1 MKPPA
6 IRKSLRLAQRRN
18 GQNGVTILLVAAAI
32 VAIMAMAA
40 LSIDA
45 VTLYLASA
53 NAQQAA
59 DSSALAGARILSL
72 SGMTGDPQNE
82 SGRWSAAC
90 TSAEQVASA
99 VGSQI
104 TVGGTQPASVIVTF
118 PNDPSGNC
126 NDGAGTFTIFG
137 VNPQVQVKIQSVQ
150 LPTFFAR
157 IWGRTGSSVSATAT
171 AEVFNPSGSGNHT
184 SSGSII
190 PVRPR
195 CVKPWIIPNMD
206 PGNGGTTFVNPNDG
220 SIVSPGIKLSG
231 AGAGVIGESFTLVP
245 DCKPSGPC
253 SVPGNLIPRNP
264 PTANGSNLDFVPA
277 PPPSTSTAVPSACGN
292 TSAFQQAIAGCDQTT
307 VYQCG
312 VQDQNTVDL
321 GVHNVPSDT
330 ADATQCLIN
339 HVSSSTDEDSL
350 DTTIFPY
357 QVKAGTNSPLTRA
370 GVASN
375 TVITS
380 SNSIVTVPIY
390 DSGPPSVP
398 LNPIGTTSVT
408 IVGFLQVFINSVN
421 SANGNL
427 NVTVLNV
434 SGCGN
439 GNNST
444 GTAVLGSSPVPVR
457 LITNP

>member
-1 MKPPA
+1 MKSPA
-6 IRKSLRLAQRRN
+6 IRKSLPLSPPRDGER
-18 GQNGVTILLVAAAI
+18 GVTILLVAVAL
-32 VAIMAMAA
+32 VAIIAMAA

-59 DSSALAGARILSL
+59 DSAALAGARMLSL

-90 TSAEQVASA
+90 TSAQQVASA

-104 TVGGTQPASVIVTF
+104 TVGGTVPASVTVTF

-126 NDGAGTFTIFG
+126 NDAAGTSTVFG
-137 VNPQVQVKIQSVQ
+137 VNPQVQVKVQSVQ

-157 IWGRTGSSVSATAT
+157 IWGKTGSSVSATAT
-171 AEVFNPSGSGNHT
+171 AEVFNPSGSGNFTT
-184 SSGSII
+184 SGNII

-195 CVKPWIIPNMD
+195 CVKPWIIPNQD
-206 PGNGGTTFVNPNDG
+206 PGNGGANFVNPNDG
-220 SIVSPGIKLSG
+220 SIRNPGIRLSG
-231 AGAGVIGESFTLVP
+231 AGAGVIGELFTLIP

-253 SVPGNLIPRNP
+253 AVPGNLIPDNP
-264 PTANGSNLDFVPA
+264 PRANGSNLDFVPA
-277 PPPSTSTAVPSACGN
+277 PPPPSSTAVPSACGN

-312 VQDQNTVDL
+312 VEDQNTVDL
-321 GVHNVPSDT
+321 GVNNVPSET
-330 ADATQCLIN
+330 ADASQCLIN
-339 HVSSSTDEDSL
+339 HVSSPTDEDSL
-350 DTTIFPY
+350 DTTNFPY

-390 DSGPPSVP
+390 DSDPPVP
-398 LNPIGTTSVT
+398 LNPTGTTSVT
-408 IVGFLQVFINSVN
+408 IVGFLQVFINNVN

-439 GNNST
+439 GTNT
-444 GTAVLGSSPVPVR
+444 VGTAVAGSSPVPVR
-457 LITNP
+457 LISNP